1 MPSNFHEPR
10 SIYKRWPD
18 EDLRLQR
25 EVIEKY
31 ESGVKLWTK
40 QKLLA
45 MEEMLAGAS
54 DRVHTSVYAGQG
66 TFQFEKERGCPY
78 RIEFHGY
85 QELGFPSALRSNGLP
100 YSSMTVGI
108 RRLYDGRVAEN
119 LHTQNEMFARVEY
132 AWNSNPIGVHFH
144 TTFMRLPFP
153 PYINKIV
160 CIGLGNFVL
169 RADFKRDPN
178 MQLSLYRHLAVLAAV
193 EVLYSRFGRQ
203 IQILAQDVNY
213 SPDCAAFLFKKGF
226 SIVGPYGAG
235 GLAEI
240 DDKTFVFSPNPD
252 FCAKEVVADIA
263 RPAAML
269 WKQILTPEESER
281 QTRFDKPTG
290 FGDQI
295 AAYWKCVTPMPTLP
309 LCLVLPCPAVLSL
322 MICMLTTV
330 YMQL

>member
-1 MPSNFHEPR
+1 
-10 SIYKRWPD
+10 
-18 EDLRLQR
+18 
-25 EVIEKY
+25 
-31 ESGVKLWTK
+31 
-40 QKLLA
+40 
-45 MEEMLAGAS
+45 
-54 DRVHTSVYAGQG
+54 
-66 TFQFEKERGCPY
+66 
-78 RIEFHGY
+78 
-85 QELGFPSALRSNGLP
+85 
-100 YSSMTVGI
+100 MTVGI

-295 AAYWKCVTPMPTLP
+295 AAYWNYDILDPDTPRVRALAKSYDVYPFPFTNVFGDVAIYTRKRMSLNYAEHKEGTTFNLRTPVP
-309 LCLVLPCPAVLSL
+309 MVL
-322 MICMLTTV
+322 
-330 YMQL
+330 